1 MSETRNPIR
10 TARRRSGEVLQRVLS
25 AACLPIGRMA
35 VIVGPRAGPARTETP
50 PSNTAGR
57 CRALA
62 APHWPGVEIT
72 GARLVPAAPAGTV
85 PYGPIT
91 KFKIPSALPEHC
103 RIEGVFY
110 NGASDAWF
118 SLYDTLDYVQRNK
131 AANPDFDSSR
141 LYSVPSMGHC
151 EGGGLERF
159 DLLTALVDWV
169 EKGAAPGGIVAT
181 DWTHRAGTRP
191 LCPWP
196 QYGRYKGTGDPKDAA
211 NFECR
216 SD

>member
-1 MSETRNPIR
+1 MPGPGR
-10 TARRRSGEVLQRVLS
+10 TPLARGRDHRRQTGPGG
-25 AACLPIGRMA
+25 AGRD
-35 VIVGPRAGPARTETP
+35 GPLWSDHQIQDSLGPART
-50 PSNTAGR
+50 
-57 CRALA
+57 L
-62 APHWPGVEIT
+62 
-72 GARLVPAAPAGTV
+72 
-85 PYGPIT
+85 
-91 KFKIPSALPEHC
+91 

-118 SLYDTLDYVQRNK
+118 SLYDTLDYVQWNK
-131 AANPDFDSSR
+131 PANPDFDSSR

-169 EKGAAPGGIVAT
+169 EKGAAPGGVVAT
-181 DWTHRAGTRP
+181 DWTHRAGARP

-196 QYGRYKGTGDPKDAA
+196 QYGRYKGTGDPTDVA